1 LEQQEI
7 QDRKDHLVHLEILAQ
22 PDQPDLQE
30 LLVQPDLP
38 DRRGIPAYRV
48 LLVIQDQ
55 RAQWEVPGLQAR
67 PVLQVL
73 QALREF
79 QVRPA
84 QLELRVHPDLLGHK
98 EPLELLVF
106 LVQQD
111 LKDLKGSEDF
121 RETQARRVQPDHRDL

>member
-1 LEQQEI
+1 
-7 QDRKDHLVHLEILAQ
+7 
-22 PDQPDLQE
+22 
-30 LLVQPDLP
+30 VQPDLP